1 MPTDPPAA
9 MFTTTDD
16 DVLAP
21 LAETPAPEPA
31 ELPAAE
37 APLARSA
44 APTALAPPLAH
55 PGAAARRTRMKIDC
69 RLDYEV
75 DARSD
80 FVFMVLPALEMGQ
93 TVHEEQLV
101 LTPDTPHRTYQDPHS
116 GNRFLRLSA
125 EPGEFSLSYR
135 ALVDRHIDPVD
146 HDAPEVPVGELPD
159 EVLRFLMPTRYC
171 ESDHLAPVALQTFGD
186 LRPGHGRVQAVADW
200 VREHID
206 YRLGSSNPLTT
217 ARDVFVQRAGV
228 CRDFAHLSVALCR
241 ALNIPARLVG
251 GYARFPEPPPDFHA
265 VFEAYV
271 GGRWVMF
278 DPTGLAPV
286 EHLVRVATGRD
297 AKDVAFATIFGPARM
312 VAMSPEVE
320 LVEDGAV

>member
-1 MPTDPPAA
+1 MSTD
-9 MFTTTDD
+9 
-16 DVLAP
+16 
-21 LAETPAPEPA
+21 TPVAD
-31 ELPAAE
+31 

-44 APTALAPPLAH
+44 APTALAPAPEPAH
-55 PGAAARRTRMKIDC
+55 GGPRRTRMKIDC
-69 RLDYEV
+69 RLDYQV

-80 FVFMVLPALEMGQ
+80 FIFMVLPALNMGQ
-93 TVHEEQLV
+93 TVHAEHLI
-101 LTPDTPHRTYQDPHS
+101 LMPDTPHRSYEDPHS

-125 EPGEFSLSYR
+125 EPGDFSLSYR

-146 HDAPEVPVGELPD
+146 PEAPEVPVAELPD

-186 LRPGHGRVQAVADW
+186 LPPGHRRVQAVADW

-206 YRLGSSNPLTT
+206 YRIGSSTPMTT

-228 CRDFAHLSVALCR
+228 CRDFAHLSIALCR

-265 VFEAYV
+265 VFEAFV

-297 AKDVAFATIFGPARM
+297 AKDVAFATLFGPARM
-312 VAMSPEVE
+312 TSMSPEVE
-320 LVEDGAV
+320 LLEDGAA